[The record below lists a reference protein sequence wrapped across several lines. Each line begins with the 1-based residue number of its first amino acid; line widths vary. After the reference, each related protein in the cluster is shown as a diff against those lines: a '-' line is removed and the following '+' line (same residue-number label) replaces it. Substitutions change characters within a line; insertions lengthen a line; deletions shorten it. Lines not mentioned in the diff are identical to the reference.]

1 MMLMLMLM
9 LIAVWAV
16 AAELAS
22 ALQRHS
28 LPPRLHRALMNR
40 GGRANAAL
48 AAAMHQGHRP
58 CPHLIWRPWAAAAVW
73 PHEQQLPRL
82 LQRGSEGGGGELCPC
97 VQQPLPLLDCER
109 KILRVP
115 RE

>member
-1 MMLMLMLM
+1 MMLMLMRM
-9 LIAVWAV
+9 RIAVLAV
-16 AAELAS
+16 AAALAS
-22 ALQRHS
+22 ARQIHS
-28 LPPRLHRALMNR
+28 PPPRLHRGLMNR
-40 GGRANAAL
+40 GGRATAAP
-48 AAAMHQGHRP
+48 AAAVHQQRRP
-58 CPHLIWRPWAAAAVW
+58 WPRLIWRPWAAAAVW
-73 PHEQQLPRL
+73 PHEQHLPRL